1 MDYNDKITAET
12 WGKLF
17 AVLPKSKV
25 SNLRC
30 VVVCSSG
37 ILECPLSW
45 GRGGALFAYQC
56 TLCMPEAAAFSPNAH
71 QPLRPASTQSV
82 ERCYL
87 SEETKAALE
96 KVWAGDISKLNM

>member
-1 MDYNDKITAET
+1 MDHNDKITAET

-25 SNLRC
+25 LNLRC

-45 GRGGALFAYQC
+45 GRG
-56 TLCMPEAAAFSPNAH
+56 AA
-71 QPLRPASTQSV
+71 PL
-82 ERCYL
+82 Y
-87 SEETKAALE
+87 TKLWRAEYVPPPHYSLDGCRL
-96 KVWAGDISKLNM
+96 GDKAVSKLAEVLPHTKLVNLK